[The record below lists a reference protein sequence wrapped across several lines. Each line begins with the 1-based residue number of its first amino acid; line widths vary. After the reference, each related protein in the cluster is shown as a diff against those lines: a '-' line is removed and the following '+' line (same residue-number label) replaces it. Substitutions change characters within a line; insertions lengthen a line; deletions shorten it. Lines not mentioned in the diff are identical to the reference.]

1 MISTLANS
9 WGLLHRYTL
18 LLVYPVQI
26 CPHPVQVSVHWY
38 GWFLFLAWVGAF
50 GFYMYV
56 RITKTISQLGGGYVA
71 YGVALLVVE
80 IMGATTVVNYG
91 MNLLYNP
98 MHEKF
103 QEDPD
108 SPGRGTTFSAT
119 SNSFVYMNCI

>member
-1 MISTLANS
+1 MACLRALCL
-9 WGLLHRYTL
+9 G
-18 LLVYPVQI
+18 
-26 CPHPVQVSVHWY
+26 QVSVHWY
-38 GWFLFLAWVGAF
+38 GWCLFLTWVAAF
-50 GFYMYV
+50 GFYMWV

-98 MHEKF
+98 LHEKF

-108 SPGRGTTFSAT
+108 SPGVPPLTKPAA
-119 SNSFVYMNCI
+119 YIL